1 MLLRK
6 YILHYITLHYIESL
20 ASVVPEMSTTL
31 QFLQGK
37 AFFSSNNLRYE
48 YLGLIIDEASRPLTT
63 FLTPSGSFQCLA
75 LPLLVLPTLF
85 RQ

>member
-1 MLLRK
+1 MDFGLVNQL
-6 YILHYITLHYIESL
+6 TESL
-20 ASVVPEMSTTL
+20 ASVVPDMSATL

-37 AFFSSNNLRYE
+37 AFFSSNNLIYE
-48 YLGLIIDEASRPLTT
+48 YLGLRIDEASKPITA

-85 RQ
+85 KQ